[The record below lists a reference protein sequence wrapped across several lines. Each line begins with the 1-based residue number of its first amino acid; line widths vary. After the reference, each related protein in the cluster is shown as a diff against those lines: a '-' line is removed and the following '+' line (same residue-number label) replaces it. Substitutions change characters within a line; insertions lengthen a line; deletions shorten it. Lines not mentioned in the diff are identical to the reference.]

1 MRRKREKKEE
11 ECNDHLNPWLI
22 VCMLYVLIFKWMLL
36 MCFKILESE
45 ASKDW
50 KGCVRGENGA
60 FQKSLT
66 EKENDALQ
74 VKMGIHYC
82 FE

>member
-50 KGCVRGENGA
+50 KGCVRGEKWCISEVTDRKRK
-60 FQKSLT
+60 FKKISLY
-66 EKENDALQ
+66 K
-74 VKMGIHYC
+74 
-82 FE
+82 